1 MSTLSFLLIAL
12 LISIQQPTAP
22 SASNRPSQ
30 EKRESQ
36 DSQLRLKT
44 DLVQV
49 RAVVTDKRGQPV
61 AGLKKEDFELLEE
74 NRPQAISFFSVE
86 DLTTPADSQRSG
98 GVSTLRTPTEDAA
111 RTIVLFVDTVHISF
125 ETLARTKQ
133 ALRRFVD
140 EQMTDRDMVA
150 LVTSSG
156 ALGLMEQFTHDRQL
170 LRAAVERLT
179 AWRVSMQETLFTP
192 YLAAQIAQGDRRS
205 LFLGI
210 EIVRAEEM
218 RQKEVRDEIIEP
230 QVRGRANQ
238 ILAEASYRRRVM
250 LATLKGVVERV
261 AEMPGQRMMAVFSE
275 GFTLANTGG
284 GYDAND
290 LQPAIN
296 RAVRSGV
303 VIYAIA
309 AQGLQPVMIPASQPG
324 IVSGRRRENPN
335 TRSEVADLTTTLAA
349 SERDLQVGLVTLAR
363 DTGGEAFFNSNDLNG
378 RLQKALNDNRI
389 YYAIGYHAPNDNSI
403 EKGKQFR
410 RITLRVKNHPEYK
423 IRTQRGYQPLEAK
436 SEEQPLTPRQRLA
449 QAIGSPLP
457 VTTIPVAVSADY
469 FERENLTGQ
478 AYIQI
483 YIDANALQY
492 REQDQHYLFDLE
504 TVIMIY
510 DLTGKRVHFS
520 TKLANGNFTAE
531 RLDIAKRMGY
541 RYSERVSLKPGVYQA
556 RIGVLEAATE
566 RVGTATG
573 WIEVPDLDKGRL
585 TLSALLLSRE
595 SDANQQPANKAGTV
609 ESLSPAVTQ
618 GIVIYKT
625 GAELRYNLAIYPGKD
640 QKTGELSMQVE
651 VAQGDRLIYQ
661 GQWAGV
667 ESRVVEK
674 DNKGIEVSGSLTLSG
689 VKAGVY
695 ELRVAVKRPNSKK
708 PVQRVASFGVEP

>member
-12 LISIQQPTAP
+12 LISIQQPPAP
-22 SASNRPSQ
+22 FASNRPSQ

-36 DSQLRLKT
+36 DNQLRLKT

-86 DLTTPADSQRSG
+86 DVTTPADSQRSG
-98 GVSTLRTPTEDAA
+98 GVSTLRTPVEDAS

-125 ETLARTKQ
+125 ENLARTKQ

-156 ALGLMEQFTHDRQL
+156 ALGLMEKFTHDRQL

-275 GFTLANTGG
+275 GFTLASTGG

-309 AQGLQPVMIPASQPG
+309 AQGLKPVMITASQPG

-363 DTGGEAFFNSNDLNG
+363 DTGGEAFFNTNDLNG

-492 REQDQHYLFDLE
+492 QQQDQHYLFDLE

-520 TKLANGNFTAE
+520 TKVANGNFTAE

-556 RIGVLEAATE
+556 RIGVLETATE

-573 WIEVPDLDKGRL
+573 WIEVPDLDNGRL
-585 TLSALLLSRE
+585 MLSALLLSRE
-595 SDANQQPANKAGTV
+595 SGANQQPANKAGTV

-640 QKTGELSMQVE
+640 QKTGELSMQIE

-667 ESRVVEK
+667 ESRVVER
-674 DNKGIEVSGSLTLSG
+674 DSKGIEVSGSLTLSG

-708 PVQRVASFGVEP
+708 PVQRVASFGVEQ